1 MMRNKTIF
9 SIIII
14 FILSTILF
22 ASFSKVQASALVNQ
36 GSSIVKNFANPTGDS
51 VSEDIKDWNFS
62 LDQEIPSKVIGVA
75 GAFIAFLRN
84 ASAILTVLVITGL
97 GIKYMLGSVQEKA
110 EYKKSFLTIIIGVSV
125 IALTTAVVDLI
136 FRVVSTG
143 TL

>member
-1 MMRNKTIF
+1 MRNKTIF

-22 ASFSKVQASALVNQ
+22 ASFSKVQASALVNE
-36 GSSIVKNFANPTGDS
+36 GSSIVKDFAGDP
-51 VSEDIKDWNFS
+51 VSEDITDWDFS
-62 LDQEIPSKVIGVA
+62 LDQEIPSKVIDVV